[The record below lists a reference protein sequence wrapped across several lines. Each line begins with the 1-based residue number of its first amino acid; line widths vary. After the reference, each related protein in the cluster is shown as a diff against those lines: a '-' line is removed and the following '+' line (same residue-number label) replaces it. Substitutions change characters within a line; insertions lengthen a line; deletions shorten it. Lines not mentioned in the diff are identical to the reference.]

1 MKKLLTIGLLTATFA
16 TAMNAQPK
24 LASDNIDEV
33 LKAMTLEEKA
43 KLLVGGANNFFG
55 ANAVVGGEADLVAG
69 AAGTSPAIPRL
80 GIPATVLTDGP
91 AGVRI
96 NPTRKG
102 TDKTYYAT
110 AFPIGSCL
118 ASTWNTEL
126 VSKVGEAI
134 GNETKEYRCDVI
146 LGPGMNLH
154 RNPLCGRNFEY
165 YSEDPLLTGKIA
177 AAYIQGVQSQGA
189 GVSAKHFAV
198 NSQETDRTAV
208 DERVSQRAARELY
221 LRGFEIAVRESD
233 PWTIMASYNQVNG
246 QYSMGNHDLL
256 TKILREDWGYKGIV
270 MTDWIGIREGLE
282 TISEVHA
289 GNDLMEPGQPA
300 QVEEIIKGVKEGKL
314 DIADVDRNVRRMLEY
329 IVKTPSFRQ
338 YPASNNPDF
347 KAHAAITRQSAA
359 EGIVLLKNNGAL
371 PFRTEGNHN
380 SQFSARACSLS
391 SERTLNS
398 QLIKTVALFGE
409 NSYDFLSGGTGSG
422 CVHPPYVVDM
432 LQGLEN
438 AGIKSSATL
447 TDIYR
452 KYIDYA
458 RIKFQAERHPAK
470 WFQTEM
476 MGQQKYPEISLSPIA
491 INKEVQAAD
500 AAIITIGRQAGEGI
514 DRDIDTEFNLIPEE
528 RALITDVCNA
538 FHAAGKPVIVIINSG
553 SVIETASWSSYPDAI
568 LCAWQPGMEG
578 GNSIADLLT
587 GKVNPSGKLTMTW
600 PIAATDHASTKNFPG
615 NIDDYTFQMMV
626 GNKMPVPGH
635 AYTNHEEDIYVG
647 YRFFDTF
654 NKEVAYPFGFG
665 LSYTTFAF
673 SKPVVKLSTLRSALP
688 LGSSKNSQLSTLNS
702 QLSTLNSQL
711 STVQVSITVKNTG
724 AVSGKEV
731 AQVYVQAPKGRLE
744 KPVQE
749 LKAFA
754 KTREL
759 QPGESQTLTM
769 TIPVRDLASFDE
781 AGSQWITE
789 AGTYTFRIGNNS
801 RNIAATAQ
809 LKIAEYTEKTTNA
822 LAPQQPLKLLK
833 Q

>member
-1 MKKLLTIGLLTATFA
+1 MRKKILTALMAITCMM
-16 TAMNAQPK
+16 TMNAQPK
-24 LASDNIDEV
+24 LTASNIDEV

-55 ANAVVGGEADLVAG
+55 DQAVVGGEATLVAG

-96 NPTRKG
+96 DPTREG

-126 VSKVGEAI
+126 VSCVGEAI

-198 NSQETDRTAV
+198 NSQETDRTSV

-233 PWTIMASYNQVNG
+233 PWTIMASYNKINNEF
-246 QYSMGNHDLL
+246 SMGNHDLL
-256 TKILREDWGYKGIV
+256 TKILRDDWGFKGIV
-270 MTDWIGIREGLE
+270 MTDWIGIRQGLS
-282 TISEVHA
+282 TITEVQA

-300 QVEEIIKGVKEGKL
+300 QVKEIIEGVKSGKL

-329 IVKTPSFRQ
+329 IIKTPSFLN
-338 YPASNNPDF
+338 YPASNAPDF
-347 KAHAAITRQSAA
+347 KAHAAITRQSAC

-371 PFRTEGNHN
+371 PWKSG
-380 SQFSARACSLS
+380 A
-391 SERTLNS
+391 
-398 QLIKTVALFGE
+398 IKTVALFGE
-409 NSYDFLSGGTGSG
+409 KSYDFLSGGTGSG
-422 CVHPPYVVDM
+422 CVHPPYVVNM
-432 LQGLEN
+432 LQGLQN
-438 AGIKSSATL
+438 AGIQSSPVL

-452 KYIDYA
+452 KYIEFA
-458 RIKFQAERHPAK
+458 KVKFQAERHPAK
-470 WFQTEM
+470 WYQREM
-476 MGQQKYPEISLSPIA
+476 FGQQKYPEIGLSPIA
-491 INKEVQAAD
+491 INNEVKTAD
-500 AAIITIGRQAGEGI
+500 AAIITIGRQAGEGV

-528 RALITDVCNA
+528 RALITDVCNV
-538 FHAAGKPVIVIINSG
+538 FHQAGKPVIVIINSG
-553 SVIETASWSSYPDAI
+553 SVIETASWSQYPDAI

-600 PIAATDHASTKNFPG
+600 PIAATDHASTQNFPG
-615 NIDDYTFQMMV
+615 QLDYYSFKDMV
-626 GNKMPVPGH
+626 AAKRPIPGH
-635 AYTNHEEDIYVG
+635 TYTNHDEDIYVG
-647 YRFFDTF
+647 YRYFDTF
-654 NKEVAYPFGFG
+654 QKNVAYPFGFG
-665 LSYTTFAF
+665 LSYTTFDF
-673 SKPVVKLSTLRSALP
+673 SKPTVKIN
-688 LGSSKNSQLSTLNS
+688 GSQV
-702 QLSTLNSQL
+702 
-711 STVQVSITVKNTG
+711 TVSVTVKNTG
-724 AVSGKEV
+724 SVSGKEV
-731 AQVYVQAPKGRLE
+731 AQVYVSAPQGLLE
-744 KPVQE
+744 KPVHE

-759 QPGESQTLTM
+759 KPGEQQVLTM
-769 TIPVRDLASFDE
+769 QIPVRMLASFDE
-781 AGSQWITE
+781 AGSQWLTE
-789 AGTYTFRIGNNS
+789 AGDYTFSIGASS
-801 RNIAATAQ
+801 RDIRCTAKAKVSQ
-809 LKIAEYTEKTTNA
+809 YTEKVSNA
-822 LAPQQPLKLLK
+822 LAPKTKLNLLK

>member
-1 MKKLLTIGLLTATFA
+1 MTT
-16 TAMNAQPK
+16 NAQPQ
-24 LASDNIDEV
+24 LRADNIDEV

-55 ANAVVGGEADLVAG
+55 TGAVVGGEADLVAG

-96 NPTRKG
+96 DPTRKG

-118 ASTWNTEL
+118 ASTWNTDL
-126 VSKVGEAI
+126 VAKVGEAI

-256 TKILREDWGYKGIV
+256 TKILRDDWGYKGIV
-270 MTDWIGIREGLE
+270 MTDWIGIRQGLS

-289 GNDLMEPGQPA
+289 GNDLLEPGQPA

-314 DIADVDRNVRRMLEY
+314 DVADVDRNVRRMLEY
-329 IVKTPSFRQ
+329 IVKTPSFHK
-338 YPASNNPDF
+338 YPASNAPDF

-359 EGIVLLKNNGAL
+359 EGIVLLKNNGTL
-371 PFRTEGNHN
+371 PWKDG
-380 SQFSARACSLS
+380 A
-391 SERTLNS
+391 
-398 QLIKTVALFGE
+398 IKTVALFGE

-432 LQGLEN
+432 LQGLKN
-438 AGIKSSATL
+438 AGIQSSATL
-447 TDIYR
+447 TDIYQ
-452 KYIDYA
+452 KYIAYA
-458 RIKFQAERHPAK
+458 RVKFQAERHPAK

-491 INKEVQAAD
+491 VNKEVEGAD

-514 DRDIDTEFNLIPEE
+514 DRDIETEFNLIPEE
-528 RALITDVCNA
+528 LALIKDVCNA
-538 FHAAGKPVIVIINSG
+538 FHAAGKPVVVILNSG
-553 SVIETASWSSYPDAI
+553 SVVETASWSQYPDAI

-578 GNSIADLLT
+578 GNSVADLLT

-600 PIAATDHASTKNFPG
+600 PIAATDHPSTKNFPG
-615 NIDDYTFQMMV
+615 YLDAYSEDMMRSYSGSV
-626 GNKMPVPGH
+626 AGH
-635 AYTNHEEDIYVG
+635 DYTNHEEDIYVG
-647 YRFFDTF
+647 YRYFDTF
-654 NKEVAYPFGFG
+654 QRNVAYPFGFG
-665 LSYTTFAF
+665 LSYTTFQL
-673 SKPVVKLSTLRSALP
+673 SKPVVKAK
-688 LGSSKNSQLSTLNS
+688 GKDA
-702 QLSTLNSQL
+702 
-711 STVQVSITVKNTG
+711 VEVSITVRNTG
-724 AVSGKEV
+724 SVAGKEV
-731 AQVYVQAPKGRLE
+731 AQVYVQAPQGRLE
-744 KPVQE
+744 KPAQE

-769 TIPVRDLASFDE
+769 TIPVRMLASFDE
-781 AGSQWITE
+781 AGSQWLTE
-789 AGTYTFRIGNNS
+789 AGTYTFRIGTSS
-801 RNIAATAQ
+801 RDIAATAQ

-822 LAPQQPLKLLK
+822 LAPKQPLNLLK

>member
-1 MKKLLTIGLLTATFA
+1 MSSVSSHNLHAITQIKGINNMKRLLTTCLLATTFA
-16 TAMNAQPK
+16 MTTNAQPQ
-24 LASDNIDEV
+24 LRADNIDKV
-33 LKAMTLEEKA
+33 IKAMTLEEKA
-43 KLLVGGANNFFG
+43 KLLVGGANNFFSD
-55 ANAVVGGEADLVAG
+55 NAVVGGEADLVAG

-96 NPTRKG
+96 DPTRKG

-126 VSKVGEAI
+126 VNKVGQAI

-189 GVSAKHFAV
+189 GVSAKHFAI

-221 LRGFEIAVRESD
+221 LRGFEIAVRESN
-233 PWTIMASYNQVNG
+233 PWTVMSSYNQING
-246 QYSMGNHDLL
+246 QYSMGNRDLL
-256 TKILREDWGYKGIV
+256 TKILREDWGFKGIV
-270 MTDWIGIREGLE
+270 MTDWIGIREGLP
-282 TISEVHA
+282 TITEVQA

-300 QVEEIIKGVKEGKL
+300 QVNEIIEGVKSGKL

-329 IVKTPSFRQ
+329 IVKTPSFKK

-347 KAHAAITRQSAA
+347 VAHAAITRQSAN
-359 EGIVLLKNNGAL
+359 EGIVLLKNNGTL
-371 PFRTEGNHN
+371 PWKNGN
-380 SQFSARACSLS
+380 
-391 SERTLNS
+391 
-398 QLIKTVALFGE
+398 IKTVALFGE

-432 LQGLEN
+432 LEGLKN
-438 AGIKSSATL
+438 AGIKSSETL

-452 KYIDYA
+452 KYIEFA
-458 RIKFQAERHPAK
+458 RVKFQAERHPAK
-470 WFQTEM
+470 WYQNEYF
-476 MGQQKYPEISLSPIA
+476 GQQKYPEIGLDPICV
-491 INKEVQAAD
+491 NKEVNGAD
-500 AAIITIGRQAGEGI
+500 AAIITIGRQAGEGV
-514 DRDIDTEFNLIPEE
+514 DRDINTEFNLNAEE
-528 RALITDVCNA
+528 RALITNVCNA

-553 SVIETASWSSYPDAI
+553 SVIETASWSGYPDAI

-615 NIDDYTFQMMV
+615 QIDDYSLQQMI
-626 GNKMPVPGH
+626 GNKTPIPGH

-647 YRFFDTF
+647 YRYFDTF
-654 NKEVAYPFGFG
+654 GRDVAYPFGFG

-673 SKPVVKLSTLRSALP
+673 SKPVVKAK
-688 LGSSKNSQLSTLNS
+688 GKDA
-702 QLSTLNSQL
+702 
-711 STVQVSITVKNTG
+711 VEVSITVKNTG
-724 AVSGKEV
+724 SVSGKEV
-731 AQVYVQAPKGRLE
+731 AQVYVKAPKGNLE
-744 KPVQE
+744 KPAQE

-754 KTREL
+754 KSREL
-759 QPGESQTLTM
+759 KPGESEVLTM
-769 TIPVRDLASFDE
+769 TIPVRMLASFDE
-781 AGSQWITE
+781 ANSQWLTE
-789 AGTYTFRIGNNS
+789 AGTYTFCIGNSS
-801 RNIAATAQ
+801 RNIAATAT
-809 LKIAEYTEKTTNA
+809 LKLGEYTEKTTNA
-822 LAPQQPLKLLK
+822 LAPQHKLNLLK

>member
-1 MKKLLTIGLLTATFA
+1 MKKLLTTGLLLATFA
-16 TAMNAQPK
+16 MTTNAQTQ
-24 LASDNIDEV
+24 LRADNIDEV

-55 ANAVVGGEADLVAG
+55 PNAVVGGEADLVAG

-126 VSKVGEAI
+126 VSKVGQAI

-177 AAYIQGVQSQGA
+177 AAYIQGVQKEDV

-233 PWTIMASYNQVNG
+233 PWTIMASYNKVNG
-246 QYSMGNHDLL
+246 QFSMGNLDLL

-270 MTDWIGIREGLE
+270 MTDWIGIRDGLP
-282 TISEVHA
+282 TITEVQA

-300 QVEEIIKGVKEGKL
+300 QVQEIIDGVKNGKL
-314 DIADVDRNVRRMLEY
+314 AIADVDRNVRRMLEY
-329 IVKTPSFRQ
+329 IVKTPSFRK

-380 SQFSARACSLS
+380 SKLS
-391 SERTLNS
+391 TVNS

-432 LQGLEN
+432 LEGLKN
-438 AGIKSSATL
+438 AGISSSATL

-458 RIKFQAERHPAK
+458 RVKFQAERHPAK

-476 MGQQKYPEISLSPIA
+476 MGQQKYPEIALSPIA

-528 RALITDVCNA
+528 RSLIVDVCNA

-553 SVIETASWSSYPDAI
+553 SVIETASWSGYPDAI

-600 PIAATDHASTKNFPG
+600 PIAATDHPSTKNFPG
-615 NIDDYTFQMMV
+615 SIDPYTFEMMV
-626 GNKMPVPGH
+626 GNRMPIPGH

-647 YRFFDTF
+647 YRYFDTF
-654 NKEVAYPFGFG
+654 NRDVAYPFGFG
-665 LSYTTFAF
+665 LSYTTFEM
-673 SKPVVKLSTLRSALP
+673 SKPVVKAKGNSA
-688 LGSSKNSQLSTLNS
+688 
-702 QLSTLNSQL
+702 
-711 STVQVSITVKNTG
+711 VEVSITVKNTG
-724 AVSGKEV
+724 VVAGMEV
-731 AQVYVQAPKGRLE
+731 AQVYVTAPKGRLE
-744 KPVQE
+744 KPAQE

-759 QPGESQTLTM
+759 KPGESQTLTM

-781 AGSQWITE
+781 AGSQWLTE
-789 AGTYTFRIGNNS
+789 AGTYTFRIGSSS
-801 RNIAATAQ
+801 RDIAATAQ
-809 LKIAEYTEKTTNA
+809 LQLKEYTEKTTNA
-822 LAPQQPLKLLK
+822 LTPKQKLNLMH

>member
-1 MKKLLTIGLLTATFA
+1 MTT
-16 TAMNAQPK
+16 NAQPQ
-24 LASDNIDEV
+24 LRADNIDEV

-55 ANAVVGGEADLVAG
+55 TGAVVGGEADLVAG

-96 NPTRKG
+96 DPTRKG

-233 PWTIMASYNQVNG
+233 PWTVMASYNQVNG

-256 TKILREDWGYKGIV
+256 TKILRDDWGYKGIV

-329 IVKTPSFRQ
+329 IVKTPSFHQ
-338 YPASNNPDF
+338 YPASNAPDF

-359 EGIVLLKNNGAL
+359 EGIVLLKNNGVL
-371 PFRTEGNHN
+371 PFRTEGN
-380 SQFSARACSLS
+380 LS
-391 SERTLNS
+391 PLTSHHS
-398 QLIKTVALFGE
+398 PLIKTVALFGE

-438 AGIKSSATL
+438 TGIKSSATL
-447 TDIYR
+447 TDIYH

-458 RIKFQAERHPAK
+458 RVKFQAERHPAK
-470 WFQTEM
+470 WFQTEY

-491 INKEVQAAD
+491 IDKEVKAAD

-528 RALITDVCNA
+528 RSLIVDVCTA

-615 NIDDYTFQMMV
+615 NIDDYSFQMMV
-626 GNKMPVPGH
+626 GNKTPIPGH

-647 YRFFDTF
+647 YRYFDTF
-654 NKEVAYPFGFG
+654 NREVAYPFGFG
-665 LSYTTFAF
+665 LSYTTFEM
-673 SKPVVKLSTLRSALP
+673 SKPAVKAKGNSA
-688 LGSSKNSQLSTLNS
+688 
-702 QLSTLNSQL
+702 
-711 STVQVSITVKNTG
+711 VEVSVTVKNTG
-724 AVSGKEV
+724 TVAGKEV
-731 AQVYVQAPKGRLE
+731 AQVYVTAPKGRLE
-744 KPVQE
+744 KPAQE

-781 AGSQWITE
+781 AGSQWLTE
-789 AGTYTFRIGNNS
+789 AGTYTFRIGFSS
-801 RNIAATAQ
+801 RDIKASLPIA
-809 LKIAEYTEKTTNA
+809 LKEYTEKTTNA
-822 LAPQQPLKLLK
+822 LAPQQTLNLLK

>member
-1 MKKLLTIGLLTATFA
+1 MTA
-16 TAMNAQPK
+16 NAQPQ
-24 LASDNIDEV
+24 LRADNIDEV
-33 LKAMTLEEKA
+33 LQAMTLEEKA

-55 ANAVVGGEADLVAG
+55 AGAVVGGEADLVAG

-96 NPTRKG
+96 DPTRKG

-165 YSEDPLLTGKIA
+165 YSEDPFLTGKIA

-198 NSQETDRTAV
+198 NSQETDRTSV

-233 PWTIMASYNQVNG
+233 PWTVMASYNQVNG
-246 QYSMGNHDLL
+246 QYSMANHDLL
-256 TKILREDWGYKGIV
+256 TKILREDWGFKGIV
-270 MTDWIGIREGLE
+270 MTDWIGIREGLP
-282 TISEVHA
+282 TIGEVQA

-314 DIADVDRNVRRMLEY
+314 DIKDVDRNVRRMLEY
-329 IVKTPSFRQ
+329 IVKTPSFHQ
-338 YPASNNPDF
+338 YPASNAPDF

-359 EGIVLLKNNGAL
+359 EGIVLLKNNGTL
-371 PFRTEGNHN
+371 PWAGGGIN
-380 SQFSARACSLS
+380 
-391 SERTLNS
+391 
-398 QLIKTVALFGE
+398 TVALFGE
-409 NSYDFLSGGTGSG
+409 NSYDFFSGGTGSG

-438 AGIKSSATL
+438 AGIKSSPVL
-447 TDIYR
+447 TDVYR
-452 KYIDYA
+452 KYIEYA
-458 RIKFQAERHPAK
+458 KVKFQAERHPAK
-470 WFQTEM
+470 WYQMEM
-476 MGQQKYPEISLSPIA
+476 FGQQKYPEIAISPIA
-491 INKEVQAAD
+491 INNEAKTAD
-500 AAIITIGRQAGEGI
+500 AAIITIGRQAGEGV

-600 PIAATDHASTKNFPG
+600 PVAATDHPSTKNFPG
-615 NIDDYTFQMMV
+615 NIDFYSFKEMHGGKMAIPGYT
-626 GNKMPVPGH
+626 
-635 AYTNHEEDIYVG
+635 YTNHDEDIYVG
-647 YRFFDTF
+647 YRYFDTF
-654 NKEVAYPFGFG
+654 NREVAYPFGFG
-665 LSYTTFAF
+665 LSYTTFEF
-673 SKPVVKLSTLRSALP
+673 SKPVVKAK
-688 LGSSKNSQLSTLNS
+688 GKDA
-702 QLSTLNSQL
+702 
-711 STVQVSITVKNTG
+711 VEVSVSVKNTG
-724 AVSGKEV
+724 KVSGKEV
-731 AQVYVQAPKGRLE
+731 AQVYVAAPKGKLE
-744 KPVQE
+744 KPAQE

-759 QPGESQTLTM
+759 KPGESQTLTM

-781 AGSQWITE
+781 AGSQWLTE
-789 AGTYTFRIGNNS
+789 AGTYTFNIGANS
-801 RNIAATAQ
+801 RDITVSAQ

-822 LAPQQPLKLLK
+822 LAPQQPLNLLK

>member
-1 MKKLLTIGLLTATFA
+1 MKRLLTTGLLVATFA
-16 TAMNAQPK
+16 MTTNAQPQ
-24 LASDNIDEV
+24 LRADNIDEV

-43 KLLVGGANNFFG
+43 QLLVGGANNFFG
-55 ANAVVGGEADLVAG
+55 PNAVVGGEADLVAG

-102 TDKTYYAT
+102 TDKTFYAT

-126 VSKVGEAI
+126 VRQVGQAI

-177 AAYIQGVQSQGA
+177 AAYIQGVQKEEV

-198 NSQETDRTAV
+198 NSQETDRTSV
-208 DERVSQRAARELY
+208 DERLSQRAAREIY
-221 LRGFEIAVRESD
+221 LRGFEIAVRESN
-233 PWTIMASYNQVNG
+233 PWTIMASYNQING
-246 QYSMGNHDLL
+246 QFSMGNHDLL
-256 TKILREDWGYKGIV
+256 TKILRDDWGYKGIV
-270 MTDWIGIREGLE
+270 MTDWIGIRQGLP
-282 TISEVHA
+282 TITEVQA

-300 QVEEIIKGVKEGKL
+300 QVKEIIEGVNSGKL
-314 DIADVDRNVRRMLEY
+314 DVKDVDRNVRRMLEY
-329 IVKTPSFRQ
+329 IVKTPSFRK
-338 YPASNNPDF
+338 YPASNSPDF
-347 KAHAAITRQSAA
+347 KAHAAITRQSAC
-359 EGIVLLKNNGAL
+359 EGIVLLKNNGTL
-371 PFRTEGNHN
+371 PWN
-380 SQFSARACSLS
+380 SQRVGGNLQSP
-391 SERTLNS
+391 T
-398 QLIKTVALFGE
+398 IKTVALFGE

-438 AGIKSSATL
+438 AGIKSSPTL

-452 KYIDYA
+452 KYIAYA
-458 RIKFQAERHPAK
+458 RVKYQAERHPAK

-476 MGQQKYPEISLSPIA
+476 MGQQKYPEIALSPIA

-514 DRDIDTEFNLIPEE
+514 DRDIETEFNLIPEE
-528 RALITDVCNA
+528 RELIIDVCNV

-553 SVIETASWSSYPDAI
+553 SVIETASWSGYPDAI

-615 NIDDYTFQMMV
+615 NIDPYTLDMMV
-626 GNKMPVPGH
+626 GNKTPIPGR

-647 YRFFDTF
+647 YRYFDTF
-654 NKEVAYPFGFG
+654 NREVAYPFGFG
-665 LSYTTFAF
+665 LSYTTFDF
-673 SKPVVKLSTLRSALP
+673 SKPVVKASGNA
-688 LGSSKNSQLSTLNS
+688 
-702 QLSTLNSQL
+702 
-711 STVQVSITVKNTG
+711 VAVSITVKNTG
-724 AVSGKEV
+724 SVSGKEV
-731 AQVYVQAPKGRLE
+731 AQVYVQAPKGSLE
-744 KPVQE
+744 KPAQE

-781 AGSQWITE
+781 ANSQWLTE
-789 AGTYTFRIGNNS
+789 AGTYTFRIGNSS
-801 RNIAATAQ
+801 RDIKATAS
-809 LKIAEYTEKTTNA
+809 LKLNEYTEKTSNA
-822 LAPQQPLKLLK
+822 LAPKAKLKLLK

>member
-1 MKKLLTIGLLTATFA
+1 MTT
-16 TAMNAQPK
+16 NAQPQ
-24 LASDNIDEV
+24 LRADNIDEV
-33 LKAMTLEEKA
+33 LQAMTLEEKA

-55 ANAVVGGEADLVAG
+55 DQAVVGGEADLVAG

-96 NPTRKG
+96 DPTRKG

-118 ASTWNTEL
+118 ASTWNTDL

-198 NSQETDRTAV
+198 NSQETDRTSV

-221 LRGFEIAVRESD
+221 LRGFEIAVRESN

-256 TKILREDWGYKGIV
+256 TKILRDDWGYKGIV
-270 MTDWIGIREGLE
+270 MTDWIGIREGLP

-289 GNDLMEPGQPA
+289 GNDLLEPGQPA
-300 QVEEIIKGVKEGKL
+300 QVNEIIKGVKEGKL
-314 DIADVDRNVRRMLEY
+314 DMADVDRNVRRMLEY
-329 IVKTPSFRQ
+329 IVKTPSFHK
-338 YPASNNPDF
+338 YPASNAPDF
-347 KAHAAITRQSAA
+347 KAHAAITRQTAA
-359 EGIVLLKNNGAL
+359 EGIVLLKNNGIL
-371 PFRTEGNHN
+371 PWKQG
-380 SQFSARACSLS
+380 A
-391 SERTLNS
+391 
-398 QLIKTVALFGE
+398 IKTVALFGE
-409 NSYDFLSGGTGSG
+409 KSYDFLSGGTGSG

-432 LQGLEN
+432 LEGLKN
-438 AGIKSSATL
+438 AGIQSSATL

-452 KYIDYA
+452 KYIEFA
-458 RIKFQAERHPAK
+458 KTKFQAERHPAK
-470 WFQTEM
+470 WYQLEYF
-476 MGQQKYPEISLSPIA
+476 GQQKYPEIAISPIA
-491 INKEVQAAD
+491 INKEVNAAD
-500 AAIITIGRQAGEGI
+500 AAIITIARQAGEGV
-514 DRDIDTEFNLIPEE
+514 DRDIATEFNLVPEE
-528 RALITDVCNA
+528 HSLILDVCNA

-578 GNSIADLLT
+578 GNSIADLLL

-600 PIAATDHASTKNFPG
+600 PIAATDHESTKNFPG
-615 NIDDYTFQMMV
+615 QIDYYTFKDMV
-626 GNKMPVPGH
+626 GAKKPIPGH

-647 YRFFDTF
+647 YRYFDTF
-654 NKEVAYPFGFG
+654 QKNVAYPFGFG
-665 LSYTTFAF
+665 LSYTTFSF
-673 SKPVVKLSTLRSALP
+673 SKPVVKAK
-688 LGSSKNSQLSTLNS
+688 GKDA
-702 QLSTLNSQL
+702 
-711 STVQVSITVKNTG
+711 VEVSITVKNTG
-724 AVSGKEV
+724 ATAGKEV

-744 KPVQE
+744 KPTQE

-759 QPGESQTLTM
+759 QPGESQILTM
-769 TIPVRDLASFDE
+769 IIPVRDLASFDE
-781 AGSQWITE
+781 ASSQWLTE

-801 RNIAATAQ
+801 RNIEATAT
-809 LKIAEYTEKTTNA
+809 LKIAEYTEKTSNA
-822 LAPQQPLKLLK
+822 LAPQQELKLLK
-833 Q
+833 QK

>member
-1 MKKLLTIGLLTATFA
+1 
-16 TAMNAQPK
+16 
-24 LASDNIDEV
+24 
-33 LKAMTLEEKA
+33 MTLEEKA
-43 KLLVGGANNFFG
+43 QLLVGGANNFFG

-102 TDKTYYAT
+102 TDKTFYAT

-126 VSKVGEAI
+126 VSRVGQAI

-177 AAYIQGVQSQGA
+177 AAYIQGVQKEDV

-198 NSQETDRTAV
+198 NSQETDRTSV
-208 DERVSQRAARELY
+208 DERLSQRAAREIY
-221 LRGFEIAVRESD
+221 LRGFEIAVRESN
-233 PWTIMASYNQVNG
+233 PWTIMASYNKING
-246 QYSMGNHDLL
+246 QFSMGNHDLL
-256 TKILREDWGYKGIV
+256 TKILRDDWGYQGIV
-270 MTDWIGIREGLE
+270 MTDWIGIRQGLP
-282 TISEVHA
+282 TITEVQA

-300 QVEEIIKGVKEGKL
+300 QVKEIIEGVNSGKL
-314 DIADVDRNVRRMLEY
+314 DIKDVDRNVRRMLEY
-329 IVKTPSFRQ
+329 IVKTPSFRK
-338 YPASNNPDF
+338 YPASNSPDF

-359 EGIVLLKNNGAL
+359 EGIVMLKNNGTL
-371 PFRTEGNHN
+371 PWKGG
-380 SQFSARACSLS
+380 
-391 SERTLNS
+391 
-398 QLIKTVALFGE
+398 IKTVALFGE

-432 LQGLEN
+432 LRGLEN
-438 AGIKSSATL
+438 AGIKSSPTL

-458 RIKFQAERHPAK
+458 RVKFQAERHPAK

-476 MGQQKYPEISLSPIA
+476 MGQQKYPEIALSPIA
-491 INKEVQAAD
+491 IGKEVQAAD

-528 RALITDVCNA
+528 RTLIVDVCNA

-553 SVIETASWSSYPDAI
+553 SVIETASWSGYPDAI

-615 NIDDYTFQMMV
+615 NIDPYTMDMMV
-626 GNKMPVPGH
+626 GNKTPIPGR

-647 YRFFDTF
+647 YRYFDTF
-654 NKEVAYPFGFG
+654 NREVAYPFGFG

-673 SKPVVKLSTLRSALP
+673 SKPVVKVNGNA
-688 LGSSKNSQLSTLNS
+688 
-702 QLSTLNSQL
+702 
-711 STVQVSITVKNTG
+711 VAVSITVKNTG
-724 AVSGKEV
+724 SVSGKEV
-731 AQVYVQAPKGRLE
+731 AQVYVSAPKGSLE
-744 KPVQE
+744 KPAQE

-781 AGSQWITE
+781 ANSQWLTE
-789 AGTYTFRIGNNS
+789 AGTYTFRIGNSS
-801 RNIAATAQ
+801 RDIQCTATA
-809 LKIAEYTEKTTNA
+809 KVNEYTEKTTNA
-822 LAPQQPLKLLK
+822 LAPNAKLNLLK

>member
-1 MKKLLTIGLLTATFA
+1 MKRLLTTGFLSVTFA
-16 TAMNAQPK
+16 MTMNAQPK
-24 LASDNIDEV
+24 LTSSNIDEI

-69 AAGTSPAIPRL
+69 AAGTSPEIARL

-96 NPTRKG
+96 NPTREG
-102 TDKTYYAT
+102 TEKTYYAT

-118 ASTWNTEL
+118 ASTWNTTL

-198 NSQETDRTAV
+198 NSQETDRTSV

-221 LRGFEIAVRESD
+221 LRGFEIAVRESN

-289 GNDLMEPGQPA
+289 GNDLLEPGQPA
-300 QVEEIIKGVKEGKL
+300 QINEIIEGVKSGKL

-329 IVKTPSFRQ
+329 IVKTPSFHK
-338 YPASNNPDF
+338 YPASNAPDF

-359 EGIVLLKNNGAL
+359 EGIVLLKNNGVL
-371 PFRTEGNHN
+371 PWKDG
-380 SQFSARACSLS
+380 S
-391 SERTLNS
+391 
-398 QLIKTVALFGE
+398 IKTVALFGE

-422 CVHPPYVVDM
+422 CVHPPYVIDM

-438 AGIKSSATL
+438 TGIKSSETL
-447 TDIYR
+447 TEIYR

-458 RIKFQAERHPAK
+458 RLKFQAERHPAK
-470 WFQTEM
+470 WFQTEA
-476 MGQQKYPEISLSPIA
+476 MGQQKYPEIGLSPIA
-491 INKEVQAAD
+491 INKEVNAAD

-538 FHAAGKPVIVIINSG
+538 FHAAGKSVIVIINSG

-600 PIAATDHASTKNFPG
+600 PIAATDHPSTKNFPG
-615 NIDDYTFQMMV
+615 QIDQYSYETMV
-626 GNKMPVPGH
+626 ANKMPIPGH

-647 YRFFDTF
+647 YRYFDTF
-654 NKEVAYPFGFG
+654 KKDVAYPFGFG
-665 LSYTTFAF
+665 LSYTTFALT
-673 SKPVVKLSTLRSALP
+673 KPVVKMKGKDA
-688 LGSSKNSQLSTLNS
+688 
-702 QLSTLNSQL
+702 
-711 STVQVSITVKNTG
+711 VEVSITVKNTG
-724 AVSGKEV
+724 SVAGKEV

-744 KPVQE
+744 KPAQE
-749 LKAFA
+749 LRAFA
-754 KTREL
+754 KTSEL

-769 TIPVRDLASFDE
+769 TIPVRELASFDE
-781 AGSQWITE
+781 ANSQWLTE
-789 AGTYTFRIGNNS
+789 AGNYTFRIGNSS
-801 RNIAATAQ
+801 RNIAATTQ

-822 LAPQQPLKLLK
+822 LTPKQPLNILK